1 MKRLILTTVAI
12 GFMAGSVAMAMPY
25 IPSSGTISGVQNGSS
40 YSDGGQFTAT
50 VGSVQFQTFCIEV
63 QNEFAPG
70 ESYGYN
76 LGQTTHNDP
85 SGASPLKLG
94 TAWLFNAWNSGAF
107 GGTHVNGQYNLTS
120 AVAGELQAALWYFQ
134 SQNAAAENSAF
145 ATYGYGAPSGDAIT
159 QDALTALGGS
169 QVLGTG
175 AYAASAGAYGVS
187 VIEQYNLGLIPGD
200 TTTGQDWL
208 YQAPD
213 GGMTVALLGGAL
225 VGLQAL
231 RRKLA

>member
-1 MKRLILTTVAI
+1 MT
-12 GFMAGSVAMAMPY
+12 
-25 IPSSGTISGVQNGSS
+25 
-40 YSDGGQFTAT
+40 
-50 VGSVQFQTFCIEV
+50 FQTFCIEV
-63 QNEFAPG
+63 QNEFNPG

-76 LGQTTHNDP
+76 LGQTTHDDP

-94 TAWLFNAWNSGAF
+94 TAWLFNAWNSGGF
-107 GGTHVNGQYNLTS
+107 GGTRVNGQYNLSS
-120 AVAGELQAALWYFQ
+120 AAAGELQAALWYFQ
-134 SQNAAAENSAF
+134 SQNASAENSAF
-145 ATYGYGAPSGDAIT
+145 ATYGYGTPGNGANEDAFT

-169 QVLGTG
+169 QVLKTG
-175 AYAASAGAYGVS
+175 AYAASGGAYGMS
-187 VIEQYNLGLIPGD
+187 VIEEYNLGLIPGD

-225 VGLQAL
+225 VGLQVL